1 MFKFFVSTLLA
12 GLGALAGG
20 TAHSQMS
27 ADQSSQYLSEA
38 RASLEQQISKQ
49 TSSWHLGEAQTWTA
63 NFLEGTLRFRA
74 GEAHVGTAKIQVIGS
89 YNKTDRSFTWGWDH
103 PAATSEPL
111 RQHALLVLA
120 WGRKADMPALINRK
134 VPCTEQE
141 AWNFAALA
149 NRLAKTDGVFRGPS
163 GTAWIFMTLSDVRIE
178 AAKP

>member
-1 MFKFFVSTLLA
+1 
-12 GLGALAGG
+12 
-20 TAHSQMS
+20 
-27 ADQSSQYLSEA
+27 
-38 RASLEQQISKQ
+38 LEQQISKQ